1 MGEPKK
7 AKQISMEE
15 TLEQN
20 TSMKSNEKK
29 PTFLVFL
36 VVLTGINLAFS
47 FYDSISS
54 LISGPRTEEQM
65 EAQKA
70 AVYESMAEI
79 EGQEG
84 MESFVEM
91 AEKSIHYN
99 EYINYEVFTL
109 NYSIS
114 LLVAIVGLVA
124 VLMMIQLKKIGFHIY
139 VAYSLLPTISM
150 YLIVPTE
157 LVSTFT
163 VLVPILISALF
174 CVLYGLNLKHME

>member
-1 MGEPKK
+1 
-7 AKQISMEE
+7 MEDAV
-15 TLEQN
+15 EQN
-20 TSMKSNEKK
+20 TDMKSNEKK

-54 LISGPRTEEQM
+54 LIVGPKTEEQM

-70 AVYESMAEI
+70 AVYDSMAEL

-84 MESFVEM
+84 MESLTAM
-91 AEKSIHYN
+91 TEKGIRYN
-99 EYINYEVFTL
+99 EYINYEAFAL

-139 VAYSLLPTISM
+139 VVYSLLPTISM
-150 YLIVPTE
+150 YLIVPSE
-157 LVSTFT
+157 LISTFT

>member
-1 MGEPKK
+1 
-7 AKQISMEE
+7 MEE
-15 TLEQN
+15 SLEHTN
-20 TSMKSNEKK
+20 DMKSNEKK

-54 LISGPRTEEQM
+54 LISGPKTEEQM
-65 EAQKA
+65 EASKA
-70 AVYESMAEI
+70 AIYDSMAEL

-84 MESFVEM
+84 MESLTEM
-91 AEKSIHYN
+91 TEKAIRYN
-99 EYINYEVFTL
+99 EYINYEAFTL

-124 VLMMIQLKKIGFHIY
+124 VLLMIQLKKIGFHIY
-139 VAYSLLPTISM
+139 VAYSLLPTVSM
-150 YLIVPTE
+150 YLLVPSE
-157 LVSTFT
+157 LISTFT
-163 VLVPILISALF
+163 VLVPILFSALF